1 MIKRCDKTLNE
12 YEEKLHLVSRF
23 EKTKEQ
29 VERICQL
36 ADENNMQDIENIA
49 RQILENY

>member
-29 VERICQL
+29 VDFAWYQQELPGVFFFLGAIT
-36 ADENNMQDIENIA
+36 
-49 RQILENY
+49 